1 MSSEA
6 VALPTPALTLAQC
19 RQQILQLDAL
29 RDGGAISA
37 SDHASGRARL
47 ERLLLAQV
55 LQAPAPASAPAVAS
69 PSPTPARPAR
79 WRWPLAGALLL
90 LAGLAAG
97 YAAWRVRA
105 GPAAP
110 TGAAPMAA
118 APMAMPRLPGLS
130 PAMGQAQPMGQAP
143 AAPAPVA
150 PHAMAPDQMA
160 GVAKS
165 LSERLA
171 REPKDGAGWAMLART
186 YAVMGRHADA
196 VPAFRQAVALQ
207 KPDAV
212 LLADFADALAMTQQ
226 RRLDGEPIALVKQ
239 ALALAPDNQKALSLA
254 GTEAFDRRDYA
265 AALRHWEH
273 LRQVA
278 PPDSVFVKQIEGGI
292 EEARALSS
300 GK

>member
-37 SDHASGRARL
+37 SEHASGRARL
-47 ERLLLAQV
+47 ERLLLDQV
-55 LQAPAPASAPAVAS
+55 LQAPASAPAVAS
-69 PSPTPARPAR
+69 PTPSRSTR
-79 WRWPLAGALLL
+79 WRWPLAAALLL

-105 GPAAP
+105 AP
-110 TGAAPMAA
+110 AAPMAA
-118 APMAMPRLPGLS
+118 ARLPGLSTGLS
-130 PAMGQAQPMGQAP
+130 PAMGP
-143 AAPAPVA
+143 AAASAPDAPVA

-254 GTEAFDRRDYA
+254 GTEAFDRRDYT

-292 EEARALSS
+292 EEARALR
-300 GK
+300 